1 MKKNK
6 IKLLPSIICLIP
18 LIMGIILYPK
28 LPDVVATHWNGK
40 GEIDDYSS
48 KLIGVIV
55 FPLALALVSVFT
67 PKLIELDPKNKDI
80 DNKVKN
86 VITWIIPVICFVASS
101 VTLLEALGKQVKVE
115 IIIPMAVGVVLVII
129 GNYLPKT
136 KQNYTVG
143 IKIPWTID
151 NEENWNK
158 THRIGG
164 FMFVLG
170 GITIAVSSLFKCRVI
185 VMLIAMFMMILVPTI
200 YSYMLYR
207 KQK

>member
-55 FPLALALVSVFT
+55 FPLALALVSIFT